1 MTRSNA
7 HEDAYTSLTAVLLV
21 LLLTVAACGSTPAP
35 AADAPAADAPAPDAA
50 PTAAPAKSAADAAAD
65 APAESALAETSAAAG
80 GFQTFVIDPS
90 QSTASYLVSE
100 EFFADA
106 LRKYGIDAGLNDVV
120 GTTSEIQG
128 QLEVDVANA
137 QVGAGEFSVN
147 IATLSTDRD
156 LRDGWIRDNG
166 PRLNDYPTA
175 TFVVTGV
182 ENAPTS
188 YTPGEEVTFQLV
200 GDMTIREVTQPLTFD
215 VTASVADGVLTG
227 TALADT
233 QLTDWGIE
241 PPSFAN
247 TLTVADPFSIKV
259 DFVATA
265 Q

>member
-1 MTRSNA
+1 MKMRNA
-7 HEDAYTSLTAVLLV
+7 SLTAVLLL
-21 LLLTVAACGSTPAP
+21 LLLTVAACGSTP

-50 PTAAPAKSAADAAAD
+50 PTAAPAEESAADAGAAD
-65 APAESALAETSAAAG
+65 APAADTPAAESAPAAG
-80 GFQTFVIDPS
+80 GFQTFLIDPS
-90 QSTASYLVSE
+90 RSTASYLVSE

-182 ENAPTS
+182 ENAPAS
-188 YTPGEEVTFQLV
+188 YTTGEEVTFQLV

>member
-1 MTRSNA
+1 MKMRNA
-7 HEDAYTSLTAVLLV
+7 SLTAVLLL
-21 LLLTVAACGSTPAP
+21 LLLTVAACGSTPA
-35 AADAPAADAPAPDAA
+35 AEAPAADAPAPDAA
-50 PTAAPAKSAADAAAD
+50 PTAAPAEESAADAATD
-65 APAESALAETSAAAG
+65 AAVDTPAAESAPAETSAAAG

-90 QSTASYLVSE
+90 RSTASYLVSE